1 MIVARYV
8 RKFAAILS
16 AAALFLATAADACT
30 GIRLTAVDGTVV
42 HARTLN
48 ATIGTP
54 QHQLSYR
61 LAPAGHA
68 SPARASDAAVLL
80 SGTPLTA
87 APLSPPLG
95 GPKAPLG

>member
-1 MIVARYV
+1 MIAARYA
-8 RKFAAILS
+8 KTLAAVLS
-16 AAALFLATAADACT
+16 AGALFFASAADACT

-54 QHQLSYR
+54 Q

-95 GPKAPLG
+95 GPEAPLG